1 MRYFAILLRL
11 IQVMVILL
19 FTSPFLMLLWW
30 YFTPKTE
37 LALTVVDKT
46 VLNQEYEEHASLFWL
61 LNHQKYAHPQT
72 GKRYNPEKDY
82 YGFFPKKL
90 QKFEIKGLSQLSE
103 QQLDSVVASSTHLYF
118 TDTYGIYSLEWY
130 KSDQATERSE
140 LIYGGLTKNDV
151 YALRTAKAAGKTI
164 ITEFNCIGSPTASAE
179 RKAFEELFGLKWT
192 GWIGRFVDNLDTL
205 ENLEIPGWMKR
216 GYVAQHGNWP
226 FTKSGV
232 VLVNQNDQIEIL
244 EEAQELTFSVPVIH
258 THPDFQKRIVL
269 PDTMPYP
276 FWFDIM
282 QAKSVQVEAEYKLAT
297 TPRGDSLLQRLGLK
311 SSFPAI
317 LSHDSSDYRFYY
329 FAGDFADNPIQFK
342 RSYFRGIRFF
352 REFFYDPTEPTDR
365 HYFFWEYYLP
375 LMDHLLSTQ
384 K

>member
-1 MRYFAILLRL
+1 MRYFAILLRF
-11 IQVMVILL
+11 IQLLVILL
-19 FTSPFLMLLWW
+19 FTSPFLMLAWW
-30 YFTPKTE
+30 YLTPKTE

-61 LNHQKYAHPQT
+61 LNYKKYAHPLT
-72 GKRYNPEKDY
+72 GNRYDPEKDY

-90 QKFEIKGLSQLSE
+90 KKYEIKGLSQLTES
-103 QQLDSVVASSTHLYF
+103 QLDSVVAKSTHLYF

-140 LIYGGLTKNDV
+140 LIYGGLTKKDV
-151 YALRTAKAAGKTI
+151 YALRAAKNAGKTI
-164 ITEFNCIGSPTASAE
+164 ITEFNCIGSPTASTE
-179 RKAFEELFGLKWT
+179 RKAFEALFGLKWT

-226 FTKSGV
+226 FKKSGV
-232 VLVNQNDQIEIL
+232 VLVNQNDRIEIL
-244 EEAQELTFSVPVIH
+244 EEAQELTFSVPVIY
-258 THPDFQKRIVL
+258 TNPAFQQRIPL

-282 QAKSVQVEAEYKLAT
+282 EAHSVQVEAEYKLAT
-297 TPRGDSLLQRLGLK
+297 TPRGDSLLQGLGLR
-311 SSFPAI
+311 STFPAI

-329 FAGDFADNPIQFK
+329 FAGDYADNPIQFK

-375 LMDHLLSTQ
+375 MMDYLLGSEQ
-384 K
+384 